1 MGTNCLN
8 SYIVNPYDTT
18 HLGIR
23 RKEHFYGMVPYEPV
37 SFDNSYLN
45 FKYEVLQSKKIVD
58 NSTIPDYAYDQSFVR
73 ESAALW
79 NRLGIRLRSV
89 PILTDRYDITKFNG
103 YVTQDF
109 VNAIEVGSPLQIPT
123 FYLPGG
129 LEVSYSYTINTN
141 LYGRNVSIC
150 TNINLPQMNRRAVSA
165 IYAHEIT
172 HMQMYNAGGGAL
184 RITNDETLPIMMEE
198 IAADMIDGSG
208 ETFTLIRNNRMHHIA
223 NSIET
228 LKSNNTMTVYQK
240 MQFDDYIIS
249 GIQGINL
256 ANIYLLGDINLKREM
271 IGDINRVF
279 SGDMVTEEI
288 LDKYDSN
295 VSDIPK
301 RVKALTRYKR

>member
-103 YVTQDF
+103 Y
-109 VNAIEVGSPLQIPT
+109 I
-123 FYLPGG
+123 
-129 LEVSYSYTINTN
+129 
-141 LYGRNVSIC
+141 SI
-150 TNINLPQMNRRAVSA
+150 S
-165 IYAHEIT
+165 
-172 HMQMYNAGGGAL
+172 
-184 RITNDETLPIMMEE
+184 
-198 IAADMIDGSG
+198 
-208 ETFTLIRNNRMHHIA
+208 
-223 NSIET
+223 NSI
-228 LKSNNTMTVYQK
+228 
-240 MQFDDYIIS
+240 
-249 GIQGINL
+249 
-256 ANIYLLGDINLKREM
+256 
-271 IGDINRVF
+271 
-279 SGDMVTEEI
+279 
-288 LDKYDSN
+288 DK
-295 VSDIPK
+295 
-301 RVKALTRYKR
+301 L